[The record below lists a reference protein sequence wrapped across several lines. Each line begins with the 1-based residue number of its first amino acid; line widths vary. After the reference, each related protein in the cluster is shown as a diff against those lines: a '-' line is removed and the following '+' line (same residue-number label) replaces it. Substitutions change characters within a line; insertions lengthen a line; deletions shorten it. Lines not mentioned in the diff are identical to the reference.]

1 MRNGGDG
8 YMWKDYSSGY
18 LKNNRASCLSVM
30 IAAFI
35 SALLLSLLCSLFYN
49 LWNYEVERIKVEEGG
64 WQGRIAG
71 TIGMEEIERIRN
83 YANVE
88 KALINEDLSD
98 EQEIV
103 VDVYLKKIKNVFSD
117 MAEIAELAG
126 LSEEAVTYHYELL
139 NLYLVRD
146 SRDSALRWVFPFAL
160 LVTATACFSL
170 ILVIHNAFAVTMN
183 SRIHQFGILASIGAT
198 PKQIL
203 VCLLQEASALCAVPI
218 AAGSIFGILLSMG
231 IVSGMNVILA
241 DVGRRMVLPFRF
253 HPVILFLSLAASVL
267 TVCISAW
274 IPARKLSRLTP
285 LEAIRNTGE
294 LQLKK
299 KRSSR
304 FLAFFFGI
312 EGELAGN
319 ALKAQR
325 KAMRTAFTSLLLA
338 FLAFSFMMCFITITV
353 VSQRETYFAKY
364 QDSWDVMATLKN
376 MEIDAF
382 EETDVLQELGGMQS
396 CVIYQKAMAKRY
408 VTSEEISEEM
418 QAVGGFGNAAEDYVS
433 VNDGAWLVNA
443 PIVILD
449 DASFLEYC
457 VKIGAEP
464 SLDGAVI
471 LNRTCDAADPNFRER
486 RMLPYLK
493 EYGRTTQLRQAGQEE
508 KMTEIPVVS
517 YTQEVPVLREE
528 YGTLDFYE
536 LVHFLP
542 VSLWKE
548 IKDEIGGQEED
559 IYIRI
564 LAKDGV
570 TLPEL
575 DEVEAAVL
583 TCLKDVCEIETE
595 NRIQEKIDNDKMFAG
610 MKAILSVFCVLLAI
624 IGIGNVFSNTLGFV
638 RQRKREFARYLS
650 VGLTPAGI
658 RKIFCI
664 EALVIAGRPVLIA
677 LPVTALA
684 VAFFLKMSYL
694 EPLLFI
700 REIPF
705 LPIGSFVLG
714 IFFFVALAYYL
725 GAKKVMG
732 SSLADSLRDDTM
744 L

>member
-88 KALINEDLSD
+88 KALVNEDLSD

-103 VDVYLKKIKNVFSD
+103 VDVYLKKIKNVFRD

-508 KMTEIPVVS
+508 KMAEIPVVS

-548 IKDEIGGQEED
+548 IKGEIGGQEED

-684 VAFFLKMSYL
+684 VAFFIKMSYL

-705 LPIGSFVLG
+705 LPIGFFVLG

>member
-1 MRNGGDG
+1 
-8 YMWKDYSSGY
+8 MWKDYSSGY

-49 LWNYEVERIKVEEGG
+49 LWNYEVERIKAEEGG

-71 TIGMEEIERIRN
+71 TIGMEEMERIRN
-83 YANVE
+83 HDNVE

-103 VDVYLKKIKNVFSD
+103 VDVYLKKIKNVFRD

-139 NLYLVRD
+139 NLYFVRD
-146 SRDSALRWVFPFAL
+146 SGDSALRWVFPFAL
-160 LVTATACFSL
+160 LITAAACFSL
-170 ILVIHNAFAVTMN
+170 ILVIHNAFALTMN
-183 SRIHQFGILASIGAT
+183 ARVHQFGILASIGAT

-203 VCLLQEASALCAVPI
+203 TCLLQEASALCAAPI
-218 AAGSIFGILLSMG
+218 AVGSLFGILLSMG
-231 IVSGMNVILA
+231 LVTGTNVMLA
-241 DVGRRMVLPFRF
+241 DVERRLVLPFRF
-253 HPVILFLSLAASVL
+253 HPATLFFSLAASIL
-267 TVCISAW
+267 TVWISAW

-338 FLAFSFMMCFITITV
+338 FLSFSFMMCFITITA

-364 QDSWDVMATLKN
+364 QDSWDVMATVEN

-382 EETDVLQELGGMQS
+382 EETDALQELDGIQS

-408 VTSEEISEEM
+408 VTSEEISKEM
-418 QAVGGFGNAAEDYVS
+418 QAIGGFGNAAEEYVTE
-433 VNDGAWLVNA
+433 NDGAWLVNA

-457 VKIGAEP
+457 VKVGAEP
-464 SLDGAVI
+464 RLDGAVI
-471 LNRTCDAADPNFRER
+471 LNRTRDAADPNFRER
-486 RMLPYLK
+486 RMLPYLT

-508 KMTEIPVVS
+508 KTAEIPVIS
-517 YTQEVPVLREE
+517 YTQEVPALREE

-548 IKDEIGGQEED
+548 IKGEIGGLEED

-570 TLPEL
+570 TQPEL

-583 TCLKDVCEIETE
+583 ACLKDVCEIETE
-595 NRIQEKIDNDKMFAG
+595 NRIQEKNDNDKMFAG
-610 MKAILSVFCVLLAI
+610 MKAILSVFCVLLAT

-658 RKIFCI
+658 RKMFCI

-677 LPVTALA
+677 LPVTAFA
-684 VAFFLKMSYL
+684 VAFFIRMSYL

-714 IFFFVALAYYL
+714 IFSFVALAYYL

>member
-103 VDVYLKKIKNVFSD
+103 VDVYLKKIKNVFRD

-299 KRSSR
+299 KRSSC

-508 KMTEIPVVS
+508 KMAEIPVVS

-548 IKDEIGGQEED
+548 IKGEIGGQEED

-684 VAFFLKMSYL
+684 VAFFIKMSYL